1 MHLNQF
7 RVVLSAPDGREA
19 AVGHDAVRSSVPEDG
34 PTTEA
39 GRTRPVLSILRL
51 SPETL
56 RVAAGQRGA
65 EGGPI

>member
-1 MHLNQF
+1 MTSQVYVVDVREGGPFRISLTYDTPNGTGKTTVPKPLNF
-7 RVVLSAPDGREA
+7 EY
-19 AVGHDAVRSSVPEDG
+19 
-34 PTTEA
+34 
-39 GRTRPVLSILRL
+39 LSILRL